1 MGAVLFEVE
10 MTISDIEMEMKLNG
24 VDEADIASILAVC
37 KTKGYAPETLDEEL
51 EKRGYERIFTYD
63 FEDEA
68 SWDDDD
74 DDEFAP
80 IERFPH
86 KHRFDDE

>member
-1 MGAVLFEVE
+1 
-10 MTISDIEMEMKLNG
+10 MEMKLNG
-24 VDEADIASILAVC
+24 VEEADAASILAVC

-63 FEDEA
+63 FENDET
-68 SWDDDD
+68 WED
-74 DDEFAP
+74 DDEDDFAP
-80 IERFPH
+80 VERFPH